1 MDPPRISL
9 KIDLRSGVIELDA
22 PAENF
27 EQAIAQTKDLTGS
40 LDFAAAMEAEVKGA
54 GAGGS
59 ESDNSSPETSRS
71 ASTNARSP
79 SASARKSRNGKGS
92 SSRTGRIGSFEE
104 VRGLLTEAQEIEL
117 REFFTEKAPPEQPHQ
132 ALVAI
137 VKGEQLLGRR
147 GFSYN
152 EIYTLMWLG
161 GVKDLPK
168 ALDVVLLKLMQD
180 QMVVREE
187 GGFAAKF
194 VGRNF
199 VDHEL
204 PRSS

>member
-1 MDPPRISL
+1 MDQARITL

-22 PAENF
+22 PAESF
-27 EQAIAQTKDLTGS
+27 EQAIAQTKDLAGS
-40 LDFAAAMEAEVKGA
+40 LDFASAIEAE
-54 GAGGS
+54 
-59 ESDNSSPETSRS
+59 
-71 ASTNARSP
+71 ARSP
-79 SASARKSRNGKGS
+79 DSDGAGKDSAADESSRPGLSAARNGSSGRKSRGGKLS
-92 SSRTGRIGSFEE
+92 SARSGRIGSFEE
-104 VRGLLTEAQEIEL
+104 VRGLLTEPQEIEL
-117 REFFTEKAPPEQPHQ
+117 RAFFSEKAPAEQPHQ
-132 ALVAI
+132 TIVAI

-161 GVKDLPK
+161 GVRDLPK
-168 ALDVVLLKLMQD
+168 ALDVVLLRLMQD

-199 VDHEL
+199 VEQEL
-204 PRSS
+204 PRAS